1 MTFLSQLTWRNAT
14 KDFDPDKNVSAE
26 DLAKIKDSIRMAPTS
41 FGLQPYHVVVVTD
54 ADTRKQ
60 IREHAWGQAQITD
73 SSHLLVF
80 CTRLDISEKRID
92 QLIAMMSGGN
102 PAAKEAL
109 AAYEGMMRNMLGT
122 RSEAEIKAW
131 GDRQTYIA
139 LGFAMAA
146 CAELQVDS
154 CPIEGFVPEEVDKI
168 LKLPPH
174 LRSVVMLPIGY
185 RQGEPTRVKVRF
197 GEDDLFS

>member
-14 KDFDPDKNVSAE
+14 KDFDPDKRVSDE
-26 DLAKIKDSIRMAPTS
+26 DLAKIKDSIRMSPTS
-41 FGLQPYHVVVVTD
+41 FGLQPYHVVIVTD
-54 ADTRKQ
+54 AETRAQ

-80 CTRLDISEKRID
+80 CTRLDITEKRID
-92 QLIAMMSGGN
+92 QLIALASGGN

-109 AAYEGMMRNMLGT
+109 AGYEGMMRNALGS
-122 RSEAEIKAW
+122 RSAEVLKAW

-174 LRSVVMLPIGY
+174 IKSVAMLPIGY
-185 RQGEPTRVKVRF
+185 RKADPTKPKVRF
-197 GEDDLFS
+197 SEADLFS